1 MYLHC
6 KWHFWLTSAT
16 LHKLRHFFAFLLY
29 LVRVDLGYDMT
40 WVQLDRGYE
49 ITWVR
54 VDLVRVDC
62 KPFEVSSRGWL
73 VTGIVFM
80 TSQLPASV
88 WVSVLSVISSS
99 QALLRSS
106 RVHCLLR
113 SHRCGADPVSLYCI
127 WRWPRLFIWMTLTDA
142 STAGDDTDFHTQ
154 GDQAQ
159 LRWPPVRRIS
169 CQQSSFLV
177 SSHDIQNP
185 VHCRCHGH
193 FRETQSA
200 DCLI

>member
-16 LHKLRHFFAFLLY
+16 LHKLQHFFAFLLY

-73 VTGIVFM
+73 VTRIVFM

-88 WVSVLSVISSS
+88 CTVSHLIFSSTV
-99 QALLRSS
+99 A
-106 RVHCLLR
+106 
-113 SHRCGADPVSLYCI
+113 
-127 WRWPRLFIWMTLTDA
+127 
-142 STAGDDTDFHTQ
+142 
-154 GDQAQ
+154 
-159 LRWPPVRRIS
+159 
-169 CQQSSFLV
+169 
-177 SSHDIQNP
+177 
-185 VHCRCHGH
+185 
-193 FRETQSA
+193 
-200 DCLI
+200 